1 MNAWWRCA
9 KAGETKIKTEV
20 LDMSILDT
28 IIIEDP
34 IPDEDCEERWIFNLD
49 GTPDEKAN
57 KGGRP

>member
-9 KAGETKIKTEV
+9 KAGGRKIKTEV

-34 IPDEDCEERWIFNLD
+34 IPDEDCEERWIFDLGD
-49 GTPDEKAN
+49 AG
-57 KGGRP
+57 